1 LRRDTSSRRPTR
13 SARVDDAGD
22 VACAGL
28 GELFREEPAP
38 IELVR
43 WMDLYERMEAIL
55 AAARRAAG
63 TLDMIAR
70 TRR

>member
-1 LRRDTSSRRPTR
+1 
-13 SARVDDAGD
+13 

-63 TLDMIAR
+63 TLDTIAG